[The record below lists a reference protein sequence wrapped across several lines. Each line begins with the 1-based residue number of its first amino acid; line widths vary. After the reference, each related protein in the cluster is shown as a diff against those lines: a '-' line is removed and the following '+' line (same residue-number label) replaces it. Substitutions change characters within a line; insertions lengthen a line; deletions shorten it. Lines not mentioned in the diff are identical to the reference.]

1 MNGATCWVIPIT
13 LAFACIMYHVAE
25 DDRNFETI
33 SGCTRERGESYFF
46 STDTL
51 SSLFVSADSLG
62 CTGARRAN
70 IASISVVRG
79 TVTSPR
85 GIHYICNTTVAGS
98 WPR

>member
-1 MNGATCWVIPIT
+1 MNGATRWVIPIP
-13 LAFACIMYHVAE
+13 LAFECIMCYAVKGNSNL
-25 DDRNFETI
+25 DTI
-33 SGCTRERGESYFF
+33 SGCTRERGARYFF

-85 GIHYICNTTVAGS
+85 GIHYICNTTVAVS